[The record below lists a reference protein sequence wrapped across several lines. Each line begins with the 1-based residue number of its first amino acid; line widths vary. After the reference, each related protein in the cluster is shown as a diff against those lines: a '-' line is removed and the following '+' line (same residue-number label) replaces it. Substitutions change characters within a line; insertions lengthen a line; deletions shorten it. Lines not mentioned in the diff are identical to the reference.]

1 LKMEPT
7 QGSETSAYQN
17 LTPGRY
23 PKEYTQYSTHG
34 ESLKSRFIPSKL
46 TISSHKFSDQNF
58 VYITHFIV
66 GFIYPTYFNRGHAVA
81 HLVEALRYKPEGR
94 EIDYR

>member
-23 PKEYTQYSTHG
+23 PKEYTQYSTHD
-34 ESLKSRFIPSKL
+34 ESLKSSMLKIHINLVIPSLRVTETKRIG
-46 TISSHKFSDQNF
+46 IS
-58 VYITHFIV
+58 VPCTV
-66 GFIYPTYFNRGHAVA
+66 M
-81 HLVEALRYKPEGR
+81 
-94 EIDYR
+94 

>member
-34 ESLKSRFIPSKL
+34 ESLKSSM
-46 TISSHKFSDQNF
+46 
-58 VYITHFIV
+58 
-66 GFIYPTYFNRGHAVA
+66 A
-81 HLVEALRYKPEGR
+81 HLVSSSTALAFLTNVSENRQSTSPSAIPVKNH
-94 EIDYR
+94 